1 MQRSSVV
8 QRGSREGE
16 RMVYCIL
23 HLPNGDLSEALS
35 TPVTDLPQLQGG
47 EDEQER
53 GSGEG
58 KEWLTGEA

>member
-1 MQRSSVV
+1 MRRSSVV

-16 RMVYCIL
+16 RLVDCIL
-23 HLPNGDLSEALS
+23 HLPNGDLPEAPS
-35 TPVTDLPQLQGG
+35 APTMDSPRLQSG

-58 KEWLTGEA
+58 KEWATGEA